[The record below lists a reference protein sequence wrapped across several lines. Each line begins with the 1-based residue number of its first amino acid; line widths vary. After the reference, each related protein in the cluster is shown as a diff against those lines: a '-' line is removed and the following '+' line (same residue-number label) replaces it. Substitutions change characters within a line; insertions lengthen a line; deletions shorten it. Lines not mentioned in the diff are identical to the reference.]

1 MYLHSSLSFHIL
13 DDMPDN
19 DVNIA
24 FREAA
29 IIDTNSGPNIERRDK
44 GKTYSLPSEQQTQLM
59 ALYQAKYA
67 RFASLVA
74 LYEAEKHRARHA
86 RKLSAFPPMSSWQP
100 QSRHLSPEEATMMQ
114 GGDECVIK
122 YQFVHVMT
130 KGIIRGAE
138 LEAERREGSST
149 KSSFVFLK
157 EGAAITP
164 SFGRVQYFF
173 QHCFAGQQHH
183 FAVVDLYGRPQQDAR
198 TSLWY
203 VPSTAVAGRSVV
215 EINNI
220 SKPLVTAPD
229 GDKLWFLNN

>member
-1 MYLHSSLSFHIL
+1 MYLHSSLSFHVL

-149 KSSFVFLK
+149 KSSLVFF
-157 EGAAITP
+157 E
-164 SFGRVQYFF
+164 
-173 QHCFAGQQHH
+173 
-183 FAVVDLYGRPQQDAR
+183 
-198 TSLWY
+198 
-203 VPSTAVAGRSVV
+203 GRSRHHTIIWKSAILLPALLCWPTTPLCCCRPLWKTSARCKNQLVV
-215 EINNI
+215 CPIHSCCWKKCCGN
-220 SKPLVTAPD
+220 
-229 GDKLWFLNN
+229 

>member
-149 KSSFVFLK
+149 VFSLVFRVKGKSVF
-157 EGAAITP
+157 
-164 SFGRVQYFF
+164 
-173 QHCFAGQQHH
+173 
-183 FAVVDLYGRPQQDAR
+183 
-198 TSLWY
+198 
-203 VPSTAVAGRSVV
+203 
-215 EINNI
+215 
-220 SKPLVTAPD
+220 
-229 GDKLWFLNN
+229 